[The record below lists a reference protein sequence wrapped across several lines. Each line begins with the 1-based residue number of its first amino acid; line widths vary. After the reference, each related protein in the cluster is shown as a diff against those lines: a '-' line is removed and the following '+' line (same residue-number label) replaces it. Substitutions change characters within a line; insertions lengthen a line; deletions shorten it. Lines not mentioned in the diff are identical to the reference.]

1 MSDQKKFVGAYRLRA
16 ALIGGTMLAI
26 AVTPTGAMAQDERSG
41 AAAPT
46 QSEIIVTA
54 RKRDETA
61 IDVPAAITALGAED
75 LDRYGTRDFGGLQ
88 KQVPGLM
95 LADIPSNSGGAI
107 ALRGLSSSP
116 NNPAID
122 QTVAINIDGVQ
133 VGSGAIIR
141 LGQIDIQQVEVLKG
155 PQALFFGKN
164 SPAGVVSFRSAD
176 PGDTLEVKGSV
187 DYEFNAREWGGQV
200 AVGGPLTDTL
210 GARIAIAGTTM
221 KGWIKNNAQ
230 VIPGFTFDPGGRR
243 SPNKE
248 EIAVRGTLLFKPTAE
263 FTARLKYTYSHMSA
277 DSDIFTRQQRIV
289 CPYGTPQANGYPGFI
304 DCKADDVTT
313 NGGQDPRLIALVTP
327 FIPDYI
333 NGGKFRTTGQ
343 EMTQHLASLELN
355 YEVAPDI
362 TVTSV
367 SGYYKIDDF
376 FSGTAMY
383 QSAGGLT
390 NMNPST
396 RKELSQEIRLVTA
409 KDDWPVNLA
418 LGAYY
423 QDTKITNANVSAID
437 LFALTKGASSSPGA
451 ACGACSESDYVANGK
466 TLSAFGQVIVKPVE
480 QLEIA
485 GGVRYTKEKKDVL
498 GRLNGVLKTN
508 YAVDEVEF
516 SNWSPEITIRYRP
529 NQDWTIFGAWRNGFK
544 SGGFNT
550 GNGQAAP
557 SVTRIDYRP
566 EKTKGFEAGI
576 KYSNGRFSANLTAY
590 TYKYN
595 DLQVATFDP
604 ISLSQR
610 LINAAS
616 ATIKGIEGDF
626 QWRTPVDGLE
636 LRGSFNYNKARYGNF
651 LAGCYA
657 GQLVSEGCNLTP
669 NAALLAAI
677 AGGFDPNGAVP
688 FPLVDLDGAGPLP
701 ARRAQYQNQDLGGRP
716 LVLAPDWT
724 ASLGF
729 SYSTAVGNSLEFGFS
744 SDALY
749 TSSFY
754 GQLESAPQAKQA
766 KYVNLDASIY
776 VGAQDGTWRLAL
788 IGRNLTEVYR
798 SRFVSQTPLTGIATL
813 AGTNI
818 PGGLPDFSGNVNR
831 GREIRVQASFKF

>member
-1 MSDQKKFVGAYRLRA
+1 MGDQKVLVNSTRLRA
-16 ALIGGTMLAI
+16 ALLGGSILAL
-26 AVTPTGAMAQDERSG
+26 AYMPSGAMAQEERSG
-41 AAAPT
+41 ASAPT

-75 LDRYGTRDFGGLQ
+75 LDRYGTRDFSGLQ

-95 LADIPSNSGGAI
+95 IADIPSNSGGAI

-176 PGDTLEVKGSV
+176 PGDSLEVKGSV

-200 AVGGPLTDTL
+200 AVGGPLTETL
-210 GARIAIAGTTM
+210 GARIAIAGNKM

-230 VIPGFTFDPGGRR
+230 VIPGFTFAPPTSR
-243 SPNKE
+243 SPDKE
-248 EIAVRGTLLFKPTAE
+248 EFVVRGTLVFKPTAE
-263 FTARLKYTYSHMSA
+263 FTARLKYTYSHMTA
-277 DSDIFTRQQRIV
+277 DSDIFTRQQRIA
-289 CPYGTPQANGYPGFI
+289 CPYGTPQGNGYPGTI

-327 FIPDYI
+327 FIPDYL
-333 NGGKFRTTGQ
+333 NGGEFKTTGQ
-343 EMTQHLASLELN
+343 KAVQHLASLELN

-383 QSAGGLT
+383 QSAGGLVA
-390 NMNPST
+390 MHPST

-418 LGAYY
+418 MGAYY
-423 QDTKITNANVSAID
+423 QDTKIFNAVVSAID
-437 LFALTKGASSSPGA
+437 LYGLTKGASSSPGA
-451 ACGACSESDYVANGK
+451 ACGACSESDYNVNGK
-466 TLSAFGQVIVKPVE
+466 TLSAFGQVIVKPIE
-480 QLEIA
+480 QIEIA
-485 GGVRYTKEKKDVL
+485 GGVRYTNEKKDVSA
-498 GRLNGVLKTN
+498 RLNGLPKADVPGLGAPYT
-508 YAVDEVEF
+508 ASDVEY
-516 SNWSPEITIRYRP
+516 SNWSPEITVRYRP
-529 NQDWTIFGAWRNGFK
+529 NQDWTVFGAWRNGFK

-557 SVTRIDYRP
+557 SVRTIDYRP
-566 EKTKGFEAGI
+566 EKTKGFEAGV

-590 TYKYN
+590 TYKYK
-595 DLQVATFDP
+595 DLQVETFDP
-604 ISLSQR
+604 ISLSRR
-610 LINAAS
+610 LINAATS
-616 ATIKGIEGDF
+616 TIKGIEGDF
-626 QWRTPVDGLE
+626 QWRTPLDGLE
-636 LRGSFNYNKARYGNF
+636 LRGSFNYNKARYGTF

-669 NAALLAAI
+669 TAALAAAI
-677 AGGFDPNGAVP
+677 AGGFDPNGVVP
-688 FPLVDLDGAGPLP
+688 FPAGA
-701 ARRAQYQNQDLGGRP
+701 RYQNQDLGGRP

-724 ASLGF
+724 GSLGF
-729 SYSTAVGNSLEFGFS
+729 SYTTPVGNSLEIGFS
-744 SDALY
+744 SDAMY
-749 TSSFY
+749 SSSFF
-754 GQLESAPQAKQA
+754 GQLESAPQGKQE
-766 KYVNLDASIY
+766 KYVNLDGSIF

-788 IGRNLTEVYR
+788 MGRNLTEVYR
-798 SRFVSQTPLTGIATL
+798 SRFVSQTPLTGIATR

-831 GREIRVQASFKF
+831 GREIRIQGSFKF